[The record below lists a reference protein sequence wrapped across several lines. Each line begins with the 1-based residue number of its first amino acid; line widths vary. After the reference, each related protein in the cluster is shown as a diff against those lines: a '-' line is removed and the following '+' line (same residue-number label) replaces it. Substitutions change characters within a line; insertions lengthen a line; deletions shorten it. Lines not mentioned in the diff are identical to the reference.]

1 MIAPRASFKN
11 SKLAGLMCLAGC
23 LLTSVVLIAYLRRTS
38 NTVAEMLGFS
48 ATLVFLESSMV
59 FGALASSRWLLA

>member
-1 MIAPRASFKN
+1 MIATRASLQSWKPVR
-11 SKLAGLMCLAGC
+11 LMYLAGC
-23 LLTSVVLIAYLRRTS
+23 LLASVVLIAYLRQS
-38 NTVAEMLGFS
+38 NSVPEMLGVS

>member
-1 MIAPRASFKN
+1 MIAPRASLQSWKPVGLVY
-11 SKLAGLMCLAGC
+11 LACC
-23 LLTSVVLIAYLRRTS
+23 LLASVGLIAYLRRAGNS
-38 NTVAEMLGFS
+38 VPEMLGVS

>member
-1 MIAPRASFKN
+1 MY
-11 SKLAGLMCLAGC
+11 LAGC
-23 LLTSVVLIAYLRRTS
+23 LLASVVLIAYLRQS
-38 NTVAEMLGFS
+38 NSVPEMLGVS